1 MVEKFLPRERFDSYE
16 DFKKNYRLNIP
27 ENFNFSYDIIDQW
40 AAQDF
45 DKPALVR
52 VAEDLDQEEWLSF
65 GQLMERSCQAA
76 NYFAAHG
83 VKKGDF
89 VLLILRQRLEAWIC
103 MLALHRIGAV
113 VIPATFQLMPHDI
126 EYRCN
131 KAGIKM
137 ICCVDDRELLENIQ
151 RVRGQCPTLK
161 YVAVVGDHIPE
172 GCEDFRAQVAG
183 FPKTFPRPTG
193 EAATHNDDLML
204 GYFTSG
210 TTGMPKLIVHTY
222 TYPLGHITTAKY
234 WHQVEEGK
242 LHFVSADSG
251 WAKFGWGKIYGQW
264 ICGAVIVA
272 YDTEGRFDPHHML
285 EAIQR
290 LRPTTF
296 CAPPTVY
303 RFLIK
308 EDLSKYDLS
317 SLKKCTIAGEPLNPE
332 VFNKFKEATGL
343 ELCEGFGQSETT
355 VIIANFPWFP
365 VKPGST
371 GKFSP
376 LYDLDIVD
384 EEGNS
389 CEDGIVGTIVVKNLD
404 KGRPAGL
411 LSGYWQDP
419 EANSASF
426 YNNMYS
432 TGDTAWRDS
441 DGYIWFVGR
450 NDDVIKCSGYRIGPF
465 EVESAL
471 MTHPSVLE
479 CAVTAAPDPVRGQV
493 VKATVVL
500 ARGYVASD
508 ELKKE
513 LQNHVKKETA
523 PYKYP
528 RIVEFVE
535 ELPKTLS
542 GKIKRKQIRLEDAKN
557 G

>member
-1 MVEKFLPRERFDSYE
+1 MLERFLPRTDFSSYE
-16 DFKKNYRLNIP
+16 DFKANYQLNVP
-27 ENFNFSYDIIDQW
+27 PDFNFAYDVIDEW
-40 AAQDF
+40 ARLDPQ
-45 DKPALVR
+45 KPALVR
-52 VAEDLDQEEWLSF
+52 VDDDDNESRYTFKQLAEY
-65 GQLMERSCQAA
+65 SCRAA
-76 NYFAAHG
+76 NFFTAHG
-83 VKKGDF
+83 VVKGDF
-89 VLLILRQRLEAWIC
+89 VLLVLRQRVEAWVC

-113 VIPATFQLMPHDI
+113 VIPATFQLTPHDI

-131 KAGIKM
+131 KAGVKM
-137 ICCVDDRELLENIQ
+137 ICCVNERELTDNITDA
-151 RVRGQCPTLK
+151 RPRCPTLSG
-161 YVAVVGDHIPE
+161 VALIGEDIGE
-172 GCEDFRAQVAG
+172 GFIDFRRETAACSSE
-183 FPKTFPRPTG
+183 FLRPTG
-193 EAATHNDDLML
+193 AAATSVNDLML

-210 TTGMPKLIVHTY
+210 TTGMPKLITHNY
-222 TYPLGHITTAKY
+222 AYPLGHITTAKY
-234 WHQVEEGK
+234 WHEVEDGG

-272 YDTEGRFDPHHML
+272 YDTEGKFDPAHML
-285 EAIQR
+285 RTIER

-308 EDLSKYDLS
+308 EDLSRYDLS

-332 VFNKFKEATGL
+332 VFHRFKEATGL
-343 ELCEGFGQSETT
+343 SLTEGFGQSETT

-384 EEGNS
+384 EAGNS

-404 KGRPAGL
+404 KSRPAGL
-411 LSGYWQDP
+411 LTEYRDDP
-419 EANSASF
+419 EANAAAFHGSSF
-426 YNNMYS
+426 S
-432 TGDTAWRDS
+432 TGDTAWRDG

-471 MTHPSVLE
+471 MTHNSVVE

-500 ARGYVASD
+500 ARGYEPSD
-508 ELKKE
+508 ALKKE
-513 LQNHVKKETA
+513 LQEHVKKETA

-528 RIVEFVE
+528 RIIEFVA
-535 ELPKTLS
+535 ELPKTIS
-542 GKIKRKQIRLEDAKN
+542 GKIKRKEIRTADEK
-557 G
+557 

>member
-1 MVEKFLPRERFDSYE
+1 MVEKFLPRMEFDSYE
-16 DFKKNYRLNIP
+16 DFKANYRLNIP
-27 ENFNFSYDIIDQW
+27 EGFNFAYDVIDGW
-40 AAQDF
+40 AEQDP
-45 DKPALVR
+45 DKPALVWVDGGHHEKR
-52 VAEDLDQEEWLSF
+52 LSF
-65 GQLMERSCQAA
+65 GDLSRLSSQAA
-76 NYFAAHG
+76 CFYQSLG
-83 VKKGDF
+83 IQKGDF
-89 VLLILRQRLEAWIC
+89 VMLVLKQRVEAWVC
-103 MLALHRIGAV
+103 MLALHRLGAV
-113 VIPATFQLMPHDI
+113 VIPATYQLMPHDI

-131 KAGIKM
+131 KAGIRM
-137 ICCVDDRELLENIQ
+137 ITCVDEPELLYNIQ
-151 RVRGQCPTLK
+151 QVRSQCPTLAH
-161 YVAVVGDHIPE
+161 VAVVGGEIPD
-172 GCEDFRAQVAG
+172 GFLDFRREAAKFG
-183 FPKTFPRPTG
+183 FSFPRPAG
-193 EAATHNDDLML
+193 EQATRNDDLML

-210 TTGMPKLIVHTY
+210 TTGMPKLIVHNF
-222 TYPLGHITTAKY
+222 TYPLGHITTAHY
-234 WHQVEEGK
+234 WHQVQDGG
-242 LHFVSADSG
+242 LHFVQADSG

-272 YDTEGRFDPHHML
+272 YDVEGRFDPHHLLTTL
-285 EAIQR
+285 ER
-290 LRPTTF
+290 LRPATF

-317 SLKKCTIAGEPLNPE
+317 SLKRCTIAGEPLNPE
-332 VFNKFKEATGL
+332 VFNQFKKATGL
-343 ELCEGFGQSETT
+343 ELAEGFGQSETT

-365 VKPGST
+365 PKPGST

-384 EEGNS
+384 EGGNP

-404 KGRPAGL
+404 KYRPAGL
-411 LSGYWQDP
+411 LVEYRGDP
-419 EANSASF
+419 DANAAAF

-441 DGYIWFVGR
+441 EGYIWFVGR

-471 MTHPSVLE
+471 LTHPSVLE

-500 ARGYVASD
+500 ARGYQASD
-508 ELKKE
+508 ALKKE
-513 LQNHVKKETA
+513 LQKHVKKETA

-528 RIVEFVE
+528 RIVEFVD

-542 GKIKRKQIRLEDAKN
+542 GKIKRKQIRLEDQKS
-557 G
+557 

>member
-1 MVEKFLPRERFDSYE
+1 MLERFLRQTSFASYD
-16 DFKKNYRLNIP
+16 DFMANFELIVP
-27 ENFNFSYDIIDQW
+27 ENFNFGYDVVDAWAEIAPQKVCLTWTDEHGAFRSFTYADMKACTDSTAAFFASLGIGRGDRVMLMLKRRYHFWFAII
-40 AAQDF
+40 
-45 DKPALVR
+45 
-52 VAEDLDQEEWLSF
+52 
-65 GQLMERSCQAA
+65 
-76 NYFAAHG
+76 
-83 VKKGDF
+83 
-89 VLLILRQRLEAWIC
+89 
-103 MLALHRIGAV
+103 ALHKLGAV
-113 VIPATFQLMPHDI
+113 AIPATHLLTPHDI

-131 KAGIKM
+131 KAGIRM
-137 ICCVDDRELLENIQ
+137 ITCVDEPELLYNIQ
-151 RVRGQCPTLK
+151 QVRSQCPTLAH
-161 YVAVVGDHIPE
+161 VAVVGGEIPD
-172 GCEDFRAQVAG
+172 GFLDFRREAAKFG
-183 FPKTFPRPTG
+183 FSFPRPAG
-193 EAATHNDDLML
+193 EQATRNDDLML

-210 TTGMPKLIVHTY
+210 TTGMPKLIVHNF
-222 TYPLGHITTAKY
+222 TYPLGHITTAHY
-234 WHQVEEGK
+234 WHQVQDGG
-242 LHFVSADSG
+242 LHFVQADSG

-272 YDTEGRFDPHHML
+272 YDVEGRFDPHHLLTTL
-285 EAIQR
+285 ER
-290 LRPTTF
+290 LRPATF

-317 SLKKCTIAGEPLNPE
+317 SLKRCTIAGEPLNPE
-332 VFNKFKEATGL
+332 VFNQFKKATGL
-343 ELCEGFGQSETT
+343 ELAEGFGQSETT

-365 VKPGST
+365 PKPGST

-384 EEGNS
+384 EDGNP

-404 KGRPAGL
+404 KYRPAGL
-411 LSGYWQDP
+411 LVEYRGDP
-419 EANSASF
+419 DANAAAF

-441 DGYIWFVGR
+441 EGYIWFVGR

-471 MTHPSVLE
+471 LTHPSVLE

-500 ARGYVASD
+500 ARGYQASD
-508 ELKKE
+508 ALKKE

-528 RIVEFVE
+528 RIVEFVD

-542 GKIKRKQIRLEDAKN
+542 GKIKRKQIRLEDQKS
-557 G
+557 

>member
-1 MVEKFLPRERFDSYE
+1 MLEKYLPRENFTSYE
-16 DFKKNYRLNIP
+16 GFKANYRLNIP
-27 ENFNFSYDIIDQW
+27 NDFNFAYDVIDEW
-40 AAQDF
+40 AKQDPQ
-45 DKPALVR
+45 KPALVR
-52 VAEDLDQEEWLSF
+52 VDDSDAEERLTFRD
-65 GQLMERSCQAA
+65 LMERSMQAA
-76 NYFAAHG
+76 NYYKSLG

-89 VLLILRQRLEAWIC
+89 VLLILRQRLEAWVC
-103 MLALHRIGAV
+103 MIALHRIGAI

-131 KAGIKM
+131 KAGVKVIT
-137 ICCVDDRELLENIQ
+137 CVDDPELLANIAQ
-151 RVRGQCPTLK
+151 VRSQCSALEHVT
-161 YVAVVGDHIPE
+161 VVGSHIPG
-172 GCEDFRAQVAG
+172 GCRDFRKEAAA
-183 FPKTFPRPTG
+183 FPTEFPRPRG
-193 EAATHNDDLML
+193 ADATDVNDLML

-210 TTGMPKLIVHTY
+210 TTGMPKLIVHNY
-222 TYPLGHITTAKY
+222 SYPLGHITTAHY
-234 WHQVEEGK
+234 WHQVEDGG

-272 YDTEGRFDPHHML
+272 YDTEGKFDPHHML
-285 EAIQR
+285 ETIQR

-332 VFNKFKEATGL
+332 VFNKFKAATGL
-343 ELCEGFGQSETT
+343 ELTEGFGQSETT

-365 VKPGST
+365 IKPGST

-384 EEGNS
+384 ENGNS

-404 KGRPAGL
+404 KQRPAGL
-411 LSGYWQDP
+411 LVEYYKDKA
-419 EANSASF
+419 ANDAAF
-426 YNNMYS
+426 FNNLYS

-500 ARGYVASD
+500 AKGFVASD
-508 ELKKE
+508 ALKKE

-528 RIVEFVE
+528 RIIEFVD
-535 ELPKTLS
+535 ELPKTIS
-542 GKIKRKQIRLEDAKN
+542 GKIKRKQIRLDDHAKQK
-557 G
+557 

>member
-1 MVEKFLPRERFDSYE
+1 MLENYLPREKFDSYE
-16 DFKKNYRLNIP
+16 DFKKNYRLTIP
-27 ENFNFSYDIIDQW
+27 QNFNFAYDVVDAW
-40 AAQDF
+40 AKQDPQ
-45 DKPALVR
+45 KLALVHVDHSDIEQR
-52 VAEDLDQEEWLSF
+52 VTFLE
-65 GQLMERSCQAA
+65 LMERSMQAA
-76 NYFAAHG
+76 NYYRSLG
-83 VKKGDF
+83 IKKGDF
-89 VLLILRQRLEAWIC
+89 VLLILRQRVEAWVC
-103 MLALHRIGAV
+103 MVALHRIGAI

-131 KAGIKM
+131 KANVKAIT
-137 ICCVDDRELLENIQ
+137 CVDDAELLGNIEQ
-151 RVRGQCPTLK
+151 VREKCNGLEH
-161 YVAVVGDHIPE
+161 VLVVGNNVPSD
-172 GCEDFRAQVAG
+172 CRDFRKEVVG
-183 FPKTFPRPTG
+183 FSKEFTRPQG
-193 EAATHNDDLML
+193 EKATKNSDLML

-210 TTGMPKLIVHTY
+210 TTGMPKLIVHNY
-222 TYPLGHITTAKY
+222 CYPLGHITTAHY
-234 WHQVEEGK
+234 WHQVQDGG
-242 LHFVSADSG
+242 LHLVAADSG

-272 YDTEGRFDPHHML
+272 YDVDGRFDPHHML
-285 EAIQR
+285 TTIEH

-308 EDLSKYDLS
+308 EDLSKYDLT

-332 VFNKFKEATGL
+332 VFNKFKAATGL
-343 ELCEGFGQSETT
+343 ELTEGFGQSEST
-355 VIIANFPWFP
+355 VIIANYPWFP
-365 VKPGST
+365 IKPGST

-384 EEGNS
+384 ENGNS
-389 CEDGIVGTIVVKNLD
+389 CEDGIVGTVVVKNLD
-404 KGRPAGL
+404 KFRPAGL
-411 LSGYWQDP
+411 LVEYYHDQA
-419 EANSASF
+419 ANDAAF
-426 YNNMYS
+426 FNNMYS

-479 CAVTAAPDPVRGQV
+479 CAVTAAPDPIRGQV

-500 ARGYVASD
+500 AKGYCASD
-508 ELKKE
+508 ALKKE

-528 RIVEFVE
+528 RIVEFVD
-535 ELPKTLS
+535 ELPKTIS
-542 GKIKRKQIRLEDAKN
+542 GKIKRKQIRLDDHAKSE
-557 G
+557 